1 MQAIHPLLPATIPW
15 HSIAVLPQPDGRCA
29 VLKVCADTPKHRAP
43 KHTPPNTLPQT
54 HASNTRLRHAPD
66 FPTRGA

>member
-1 MQAIHPLLPATIPW
+1 MQAIPPLLPATIPW

-29 VLKVCADTPKHRAP
+29 VLKVCADTPKHA
-43 KHTPPNTLPQT
+43 PPNTRPQT

-66 FPTRGA
+66 FPARGA